1 MNSMNRA
8 PAAILYIIGNGF
20 DLWHGIPSS
29 LASFKDYVRGCDRD
43 IYREIGDYLPTRD
56 DWSDIETA
64 LAELDVDAIIDN
76 LGHFMGDY
84 GADDWSDSGHHDFQ
98 YEVENLVDRLSVGMR
113 RRFGEWIR
121 RLPIPTWET
130 TPQRLT
136 SLDTTAAF
144 LNFNYTSTLSTTYGI
159 PSKHVL
165 FIHGCAAQA
174 DEDLVLGHAWDPKV
188 RKPLNDRED
197 IAEMDTRL
205 VEANDLLDSYFS
217 DTFKRSDVLIA
228 ENAPFFESLKQVRN
242 VFVLGHSLANVD
254 AAYFK
259 ALLAQPAVATARWS
273 IACRNL
279 EEWPAKH
286 HQLARFGLNPL
297 LAHPVSW
304 SAL

>member
-1 MNSMNRA
+1 MDVSS
-8 PAAILYIIGNGF
+8 PSTLYIIGNGF

-29 LASFKDYVRGCDRD
+29 LASFKDYVRGRDRD
-43 IYREIGDYLPTRD
+43 IYREIGDYLPTRE
-56 DWSDIETA
+56 DWSDLETA
-64 LAELDVDAIIDN
+64 LADLDVDVIIEN

-84 GADDWSDSGHHDFQ
+84 GADEWSDSGHHDFQ

-121 RLPIPTWET
+121 CLPIPNWEKA
-130 TPQRLT
+130 PQRLA
-136 SLDTTAAF
+136 SLDPGAAF

-159 PSKHVL
+159 ASKHVL
-165 FIHGCAAQA
+165 FIHGCAALA
-174 DEDLVLGHAWDPKV
+174 DKDLVLGHAWDPKG
-188 RKPLNDRED
+188 RKPFNDRED
-197 IAEMDTRL
+197 IAEIDTRL
-205 VEANDLLDSYFS
+205 VEANELLDAYFS
-217 DTFKRSDVLIA
+217 ETFKRSDVLIA
-228 ENAPFFESLKQVRN
+228 ENAPFFESLENVRN

-286 HQLARFGLNPL
+286 DQLARLGLSPL
-297 LAHPVSW
+297 LAHPISW